1 MKNYFLLFYLFL
13 IIIIGNKEKDT
24 KQKPYIEISNT
35 QQKES
40 ITVISIYQPW
50 TKIEYKDLKW
60 IV

>member
-24 KQKPYIEISNT
+24 KQKTYIEISNT